1 MKFRFLLQELR
12 TAATISH
19 RRHRQQFTHKP
30 EKMHFNFAV
39 SFSRTTAD
47 CDDDHI
53 RAGTLYST
61 APSSQHFGS
70 VVISIS
76 IIELL
81 HHRDI
86 TASYIQSIHASTSS
100 SIQHT

>member
-1 MKFRFLLQELR
+1 
-12 TAATISH
+12 
-19 RRHRQQFTHKP
+19 
-30 EKMHFNFAV
+30 MHFNFAV

-61 APSSQHFGS
+61 APSSQQPVIHFGS